1 MKTELEA
8 VVQAL
13 AEAPSVAVLSH
24 VFPEGDA
31 IGASLAA
38 MLALE
43 AAGKRAGAYNAGPL
57 PAALRHLPAGGRLR
71 PAPERPYACY
81 LVLDTTEPERTGGLL
96 DGRAPGSRVL
106 NVDHHPG
113 NTRFGDVN
121 WVDPQ
126 ASSAGEMVYRI
137 CRTGGF
143 PLSPDV
149 AANLYAAILTD
160 TGGFRY
166 SNTTPEALRTGAA
179 LVAAGAVPEAVGVS
193 LSAHRDPREFELLR
207 LALAELR
214 VSPDGTLGW
223 ITVTRTAQQAAGVG
237 LEAAEDFVQYPRSL
251 EGVRVA
257 LAFKEAAP
265 DEVKVSLRSH
275 GTTDVAALARRFG
288 GGGHRNA
295 AGCTLRADLATAQAT
310 MLQAAA
316 ELVRA

>member
-1 MKTELEA
+1 MQTEMEA

-13 AEAPSVAVLSH
+13 CEAPSVAVLSH

-43 AAGKRAGAYNAGPL
+43 GAGKLAGAYNAGPL
-57 PAALRHLPAGGRLR
+57 PPALRHLPAGDRLR
-71 PAPERPYACY
+71 AAPERPYACY
-81 LVLDTTEPERTGGLL
+81 LVLDTTEPARTGGLL
-96 DGRAPGSRVL
+96 DRRAPGSRVL

-113 NTRFGDVN
+113 NTGFGDLN

-137 CRTGGF
+137 CRAAGL
-143 PLSPDV
+143 PLSADV

-179 LVAAGAVPEAVGVS
+179 LVAAGAAPEAVGRS
-193 LSAHRDPREFELLR
+193 LAAHRDPREFELLR

-214 VSPDGTLGW
+214 VSADGSVGW
-223 ITVTRTAQQAAGVG
+223 ITVTQAAQAAAGIG
-237 LEAAEDFVQYPRSL
+237 LEAAEDFVQYPRAL
-251 EGVRVA
+251 DGVGVA
-257 LAFKEAAP
+257 LAFKEAGP

-288 GGGHRNA
+288 GGGHKNA
-295 AGCTLRADLATAQAT
+295 AGCTLRGDLATAQAT
-310 MLQAAA
+310 MLKAA
-316 ELVRA
+316 EALVRA